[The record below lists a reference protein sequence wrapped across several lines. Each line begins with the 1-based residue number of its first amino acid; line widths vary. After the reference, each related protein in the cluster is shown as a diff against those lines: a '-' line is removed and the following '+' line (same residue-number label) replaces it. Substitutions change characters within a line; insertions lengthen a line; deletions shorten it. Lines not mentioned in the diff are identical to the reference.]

1 MEINIRQIQNEL
13 LPLSGKANI
22 LFQRLIAE
30 REDIQGSLTKA
41 QSYFSD
47 QYNGRVLS
55 MELSQA
61 MREIQYACRELE
73 QLKAA
78 IVEYIGVLAK

>member
-1 MEINIRQIQNEL
+1 MDINIRQIQNEL
-13 LPLSGKANI
+13 LPLSDKANI
-22 LFQRLIAE
+22 LFQRLTAG
-30 REDIQGSLTKA
+30 RGDIQESLREA

-47 QYNGRVLS
+47 QYNGQVLS
-55 MELSQA
+55 AELSQA

-78 IVEYIGVLAK
+78 IVEYVRVLAK